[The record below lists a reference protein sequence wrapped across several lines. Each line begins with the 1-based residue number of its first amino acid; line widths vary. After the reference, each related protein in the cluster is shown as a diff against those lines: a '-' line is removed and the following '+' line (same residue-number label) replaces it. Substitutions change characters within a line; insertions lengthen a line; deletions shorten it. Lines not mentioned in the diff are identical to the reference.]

1 MPLGMDKVG
10 YEVKVDT
17 VVSSLMHVL
26 GVEGGGEVVELQLLA
41 ALDPGRPV
49 ERGLLGVLALERVL
63 VEGVVESRLVHQ
75 TVPALGC

>member
-1 MPLGMDKVG
+1 MPLGMNKVG
-10 YEVKVDT
+10 HEVKVDT

-49 ERGLLGVLALERVL
+49 ERGLLGVLALERVF
-63 VEGVVESRLVHQ
+63 VDGVVESRLVHQ